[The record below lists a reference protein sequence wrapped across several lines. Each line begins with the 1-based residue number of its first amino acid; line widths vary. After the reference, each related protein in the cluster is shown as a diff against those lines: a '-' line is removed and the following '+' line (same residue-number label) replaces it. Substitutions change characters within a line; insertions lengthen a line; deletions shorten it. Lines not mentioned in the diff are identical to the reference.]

1 MAVEKFSWFQLGV
14 VVLGVCFGLVC
25 LYISIVPLITF
36 DKELSYVQG
45 EYVSYR
51 EEEYIAG
58 RRFSRRRLFKIDDQ
72 EYKFP
77 VYLLDYFDKEAFFEN
92 VKPGDEVNLILNNEG
107 VILSISDGEGRYY
120 LTYEDGVKGSKEDF
134 YLGIALGFAFIVMG
148 LWGGLSM
155 VPRRKRWRRTK
166 RYKRF

>member
-1 MAVEKFSWFQLGV
+1 MAVEKFSWFKLGV
-14 VVLGVCFGLVC
+14 VVLTVCFGLVC
-25 LYISIVPLITF
+25 LYISIVPLVTF
-36 DKELSYVQG
+36 NKTLSYVQG
-45 EYVSYR
+45 AYVSYR
-51 EEEYIAG
+51 EETYYVG
-58 RRFSRRRLFKIDDQ
+58 GHRSHKRFFKIDDQ

-107 VILSISDGEGRYY
+107 VILSISDGEGGYY

-134 YLGIALGFAFIVMG
+134 YLGIALGIAFIVMG

-155 VPRRKRWRRTK
+155 VPRRKRWRRTR